1 MVKHEH
7 NDAGRLTDERNSSSN
22 SMRNGNQ
29 PPDLSIK
36 ADNLATGGP
45 DDPHV
50 PVGDNLLDNTRDA
63 PRDAGG
69 VMEGESTAEKL
80 GGVGPTPGAQLDPAS
95 PGVGPLSTQVV
106 FLLVV
111 VAVLIGVFV
120 LATVL

>member
-36 ADNLATGGP
+36 GEALSTGGP
-45 DDPHV
+45 DDPHA
-50 PVGDNLLDNTRDA
+50 PQGDNLLDNTRDA

-69 VMEGESTAEKL
+69 VIAGESTAEKL
-80 GGVGPTPGAQLDPAS
+80 GAVGPIPGAQLDPAAS
-95 PGVGPLSTQVV
+95 DVGPLSTQVV